1 MPLRNGNSQSTI
13 SHNIAVERAAGK
25 KESQAVAI
33 AMSKVKDGKE
43 VEYKGYTIVSKG
55 MGTYTAY
62 APSKANGPGQMSGS
76 LSDLK
81 KRIDAYAKDAALPKP
96 VPVRGKDDV
105 ADALQ
110 TYVYKLKQRGI
121 SEKEAI
127 KLANELYAGVK
138 SSLGEP
144 KPAKDRVL
152 GHGAVG
158 DDIPANS
165 MNDGH
170 LAEIKKAWNSKI
182 YAHYRA
188 IYNAEGKVAADKY
201 LQQFTTRKVGDLE
214 PVPVKD
220 TEWTD
225 PKPKGKYGLTTSG
238 AVGDGSLVATQEK
251 FLTAW
256 KERLRRAKN
265 DKDPE
270 AIKNAQL
277 QIAELVE
284 SIRRNRAKGD
294 DLEPVPVKD
303 TKYAIPPRPG
313 KPITSLGLKTPA
325 EVESVYRPHTMEELK
340 KGFGKDSET
349 ALCPECYTRVPLK
362 NGVTL
367 KHFDRSGNKLCP
379 GSGKVKAPVK
389 DRFAQA
395 NDAVAKIYDGSFA
408 KLENSLAKKPG
419 VANPAAL
426 AASIGRK
433 KYGEA
438 GMERKSE
445 AGRGKDEDPG
455 DEKTWNSAPSGSR
468 REWMDDAGYDASDIR
483 VLLTR
488 RWSDIGRADRA
499 QISKEMPPPA
509 TEGKD
514 SRLPRPV

>member
-1 MPLRNGNSQSTI
+1 
-13 SHNIAVERAAGK
+13 
-25 KESQAVAI
+25 
-33 AMSKVKDGKE
+33 
-43 VEYKGYTIVSKG
+43 
-55 MGTYTAY
+55 
-62 APSKANGPGQMSGS
+62 
-76 LSDLK
+76 
-81 KRIDAYAKDAALPKP
+81 
-96 VPVRGKDDV
+96 
-105 ADALQ
+105 
-110 TYVYKLKQRGI
+110 
-121 SEKEAI
+121 
-127 KLANELYAGVK
+127 
-138 SSLGEP
+138 
-144 KPAKDRVL
+144 
-152 GHGAVG
+152 
-158 DDIPANS
+158 
-165 MNDGH
+165 
-170 LAEIKKAWNSKI
+170 
-182 YAHYRA
+182 
-188 IYNAEGKVAADKY
+188 
-201 LQQFTTRKVGDLE
+201 
-214 PVPVKD
+214 
-220 TEWTD
+220 
-225 PKPKGKYGLTTSG
+225 
-238 AVGDGSLVATQEK
+238 
-251 FLTAW
+251 
-256 KERLRRAKN
+256 
-265 DKDPE
+265 
-270 AIKNAQL
+270 
-277 QIAELVE
+277 
-284 SIRRNRAKGD
+284 
-294 DLEPVPVKD
+294 
-303 TKYAIPPRPG
+303 
-313 KPITSLGLKTPA
+313 
-325 EVESVYRPHTMEELK
+325 MEELK